1 MSGITDKE
9 IFFLLAFYNKKT
21 KVSSDASLG
30 MTYLGI

>member
-9 IFFLLAFYNKKT
+9 IIFLLAFYTKKN
-21 KVSSDASLG
+21 KVSSDSSLD